1 MKASKAGGQPGRRRR
16 EKQKKQEREKKWEKQ
31 RGRDEQKKW
40 EKQKIR
46 RGCRRAARAAA
57 VLFLILLCGLPW
69 QLRAQAA
76 QNAADQPE
84 ASQKKTGSAASAPA
98 DKNADLGENMQE
110 KETWNEAAQGEETWN
125 EAVQEEKMW
134 GEETQDELGQEIL
147 AEMDLAKIERAVDG
161 LLEDTDFSFS
171 DMLQRLMSGE
181 EELGA
186 DTFGQL
192 AGQVLTGTLTGQR
205 KVLVQLIVLVLA
217 CAFLSN
223 LSGLFSDGQLWETSF
238 YIVYLLAFA
247 LLVGAFQ
254 SVSRNLTATIQ
265 GLVEF
270 MKILTPA
277 YYLAVAAASGAST
290 ATMFYQ
296 IVLAVIGV
304 VEGLMVTLMIPAV
317 HVYVLLALIN
327 HLSKEEFLSH
337 MTELLETGIQ
347 WALKTSL
354 GVLVG
359 LQILRSLIAP
369 ALDAFR
375 RTLIGK
381 TATAIPGV
389 GNAVNAVTEMVIGSA
404 VLIRNCFGVT
414 VMLVLVA
421 AGLYPVAELLLTGL
435 SYRVLAAFSQP
446 VCDRRICDC
455 LATVGK
461 GYGLLLKILLT
472 VEVLFLMTIAIL
484 AGTFS

>member
-1 MKASKAGGQPGRRRR
+1 MLRTMAFGKT
-16 EKQKKQEREKKWEKQ
+16 
-31 RGRDEQKKW
+31 
-40 EKQKIR
+40 
-46 RGCRRAARAAA
+46 
-57 VLFLILLCGLPW
+57 VLLLSALVCLLCIP
-69 QLRAQAA
+69 AAHVQAA
-76 QNAADQPE
+76 QDSE
-84 ASQKKTGSAASAPA
+84 
-98 DKNADLGENMQE
+98 E
-110 KETWNEAAQGEETWN
+110 EAAVREEL
-125 EAVQEEKMW
+125 
-134 GEETQDELGQEIL
+134 ETGVLS
-147 AEMDLAKIERAVDG
+147 EMDLNGIEQAVDG

-171 DMLQRLMSGE
+171 EMLRRLMSGE
-181 EELGA
+181 EALGTDTLVELIV
-186 DTFGQL
+186 
-192 AGQVLTGTLTGQR
+192 QVLTGTMAGQKR
-205 KVLVQLIVLVLA
+205 VLMQLIVLVLA

-223 LSGLFSDGQLWETSF
+223 LSSLFSDGQLWETSF
-238 YIVYLLAFA
+238 YIVYLLAFV

-254 SVSRNLTATIQ
+254 SVSQNLTVTIR

-270 MKILTPA
+270 MKVLTPA

-296 IVLAVIGV
+296 IVLVVIGA
-304 VEGLMVTLMIPAV
+304 VEGLIVTLILPAV

-337 MTELLETGIQ
+337 MTELLETGIE

-354 GVLVG
+354 GILVG
-359 LQILRSLIAP
+359 LQIIRSLIAP

-381 TATAIPGV
+381 TASAIPGV

-414 VMLVLVA
+414 AIVVLFL
-421 AGLYPVAELLLTGL
+421 AGLYPVLELLVTGL
-435 SYRVLAAFSQP
+435 AYRVLAAFSQP
-446 VCDRRICDC
+446 VCDKRICNC

-461 GYGLLLKILLT
+461 GYGLLLKVLLT

-484 AGTFS
+484 AGSFS

>member
-1 MKASKAGGQPGRRRR
+1 MLRTMAFGKT
-16 EKQKKQEREKKWEKQ
+16 
-31 RGRDEQKKW
+31 
-40 EKQKIR
+40 
-46 RGCRRAARAAA
+46 
-57 VLFLILLCGLPW
+57 VLLLSALVCLLCIP
-69 QLRAQAA
+69 AAHVQAA
-76 QNAADQPE
+76 QD
-84 ASQKKTGSAASAPA
+84 S
-98 DKNADLGENMQE
+98 
-110 KETWNEAAQGEETWN
+110 
-125 EAVQEEKMW
+125 EEKAAVR
-134 GEETQDELGQEIL
+134 EELESGIL
-147 AEMDLAKIERAVDG
+147 SEMDLDGIEQAVDG

-171 DMLQRLMSGE
+171 EMLRRLVSGE
-181 EELGA
+181 EALGTDTLVELIV
-186 DTFGQL
+186 
-192 AGQVLTGTLTGQR
+192 QVLTGTMAGQKR
-205 KVLVQLIVLVLA
+205 VLMQLIVLVLA

-238 YIVYLLAFA
+238 YIVYLLAFV

-254 SVSRNLTATIQ
+254 SVSQNLTVTIR
-265 GLVEF
+265 GMVEF
-270 MKILTPA
+270 MKVLTPA

-296 IVLAVIGV
+296 IVLVVIGA
-304 VEGLMVTLMIPAV
+304 VEGLIVTLILPAV

-337 MTELLETGIQ
+337 MTELLETGIE

-354 GVLVG
+354 GILVG
-359 LQILRSLIAP
+359 LQIIRSLIAP

-381 TATAIPGV
+381 TASAIPGV

-414 VMLVLVA
+414 AIVVLFL
-421 AGLYPVAELLLTGL
+421 AGLYPVLELLVTGL
-435 SYRVLAAFSQP
+435 AYRVLAAFSQP
-446 VCDRRICDC
+446 VCDKRICNC

-461 GYGLLLKILLT
+461 GYGLLLKVLLT

-484 AGTFS
+484 AGSFS

>member
-1 MKASKAGGQPGRRRR
+1 MK
-16 EKQKKQEREKKWEKQ
+16 
-31 RGRDEQKKW
+31 
-40 EKQKIR
+40 
-46 RGCRRAARAAA
+46 RRAALRNGQHPAPGIWGMLRTMAFGKTVLLLSALVCLLYVPAAH
-57 VLFLILLCGLPW
+57 V
-69 QLRAQAA
+69 QAA
-76 QNAADQPE
+76 QDSE
-84 ASQKKTGSAASAPA
+84 
-98 DKNADLGENMQE
+98 E
-110 KETWNEAAQGEETWN
+110 EAAVREEL
-125 EAVQEEKMW
+125 ES
-134 GEETQDELGQEIL
+134 GIL
-147 AEMDLAKIERAVDG
+147 SEMDLDGIEQAVDG

-171 DMLQRLMSGE
+171 EMLRRLMSGE
-181 EELGA
+181 EALGTDTMGELIV
-186 DTFGQL
+186 
-192 AGQVLTGTLTGQR
+192 QVLTGTMSGQKR
-205 KVLVQLIVLVLA
+205 VLMQLIVLVLA

-238 YIVYLLAFA
+238 YIVYLLAFV

-254 SVSRNLTATIQ
+254 SVSQNLTVTIR

-270 MKILTPA
+270 MKVLTPA

-296 IVLAVIGV
+296 IVLVVIGA
-304 VEGLMVTLMIPAV
+304 VEGLIVTLILPAV

-337 MTELLETGIQ
+337 MTELLETGIE

-354 GVLVG
+354 GILVG
-359 LQILRSLIAP
+359 LQIIRSLIAP

-381 TATAIPGV
+381 TASAIPGV

-414 VMLVLVA
+414 VIVVLFL
-421 AGLYPVAELLLTGL
+421 AGLYPVLELLVTGL
-435 SYRVLAAFSQP
+435 AYRVLAAFSQP
-446 VCDRRICDC
+446 VCDKRICNC

-461 GYGLLLKILLT
+461 GYGLLLKVLLT

-484 AGTFS
+484 AGSFS

>member
-1 MKASKAGGQPGRRRR
+1 M
-16 EKQKKQEREKKWEKQ
+16 E
-31 RGRDEQKKW
+31 RGRMESGSGRAGRL
-40 EKQKIR
+40 R
-46 RGCRRAARAAA
+46 RLMVA
-57 VLFLILLCGLPW
+57 VAFLVFFFRMPGMFETSV
-69 QLRAQAA
+69 QAA
-76 QNAADQPE
+76 Q
-84 ASQKKTGSAASAPA
+84 
-98 DKNADLGENMQE
+98 E
-110 KETWNEAAQGEETWN
+110 KEEGTKT
-125 EAVQEEKMW
+125 QEEL
-134 GEETQDELGQEIL
+134 EQEIL
-147 AEMDLAKIERAVDG
+147 GQMDLAQIEQAVNG

-171 DMLQRLMSGE
+171 GMLEDLMSGK

-186 DTFGQL
+186 ETLGAL
-192 AGQVLTGTLTGQR
+192 IRQVLTGTVIGQKR
-205 KVLVQLIVLVLA
+205 VLAQLMVLVLA

-254 SVSRNLTATIQ
+254 SVSRNLTVTIQ

-270 MKILTPA
+270 MRVLTPA

-296 IVLAVIGV
+296 IVLVVIAV
-304 VEGLMVTLMIPAV
+304 VEGLMVTVMLPAV

-327 HLSKEEFLSH
+327 HLSQEEFLSH
-337 MTELLETGIQ
+337 MTDLLETGIE

-354 GVLVG
+354 GILVG
-359 LQILRSLIAP
+359 LQIIRSLIAP

-381 TATAIPGV
+381 TASAIPGV

-414 VMLVLVA
+414 AIVVLLL
-421 AGLYPVAELLLTGL
+421 AGLYPVLELLITGL
-435 SYRVLAAFSQP
+435 AYRVLAAFAQP
-446 VCDRRICDC
+446 VCDKRICNC

-472 VEVLFLMTIAIL
+472 VEILFLLTIAIL
-484 AGTFS
+484 AGSFS

>member
-1 MKASKAGGQPGRRRR
+1 MKRRTAFRNGQHPAPGIWGMLRTMAFG
-16 EKQKKQEREKKWEKQ
+16 KT
-31 RGRDEQKKW
+31 
-40 EKQKIR
+40 
-46 RGCRRAARAAA
+46 
-57 VLFLILLCGLPW
+57 VLLLSALVCLLCVP
-69 QLRAQAA
+69 AAHVQAA
-76 QNAADQPE
+76 QDSE
-84 ASQKKTGSAASAPA
+84 
-98 DKNADLGENMQE
+98 E
-110 KETWNEAAQGEETWN
+110 EAAVREEL
-125 EAVQEEKMW
+125 ES
-134 GEETQDELGQEIL
+134 GIL
-147 AEMDLAKIERAVDG
+147 SEMDLDGIEQAVDG

-171 DMLQRLMSGE
+171 EMLKRLMSGE
-181 EELGA
+181 EALGTDTLGELIV
-186 DTFGQL
+186 
-192 AGQVLTGTLTGQR
+192 QVLTGTMSGQKR
-205 KVLVQLIVLVLA
+205 VLMQLIVLVLA

-238 YIVYLLAFA
+238 YIVYLLAFV

-254 SVSRNLTATIQ
+254 SVSQNLTVTIR

-270 MKILTPA
+270 MKVLTPA

-296 IVLAVIGV
+296 IVLVVIGA
-304 VEGLMVTLMIPAV
+304 VEGLIVTLILPAV

-337 MTELLETGIQ
+337 MTELLETGIE

-354 GVLVG
+354 GILVG
-359 LQILRSLIAP
+359 LQIIRSLIAP

-381 TATAIPGV
+381 TASAIPGV

-414 VMLVLVA
+414 AIVVLFL
-421 AGLYPVAELLLTGL
+421 AGLYPVLELLVTGL
-435 SYRVLAAFSQP
+435 AYRVLAAFSQP
-446 VCDRRICDC
+446 VCDKRICNC

-461 GYGLLLKILLT
+461 GYGLLLKVLLT

-484 AGTFS
+484 AGSFS

>member
-1 MKASKAGGQPGRRRR
+1 MKRRTAFRNGQHPAPGIWGMLRTMAFG
-16 EKQKKQEREKKWEKQ
+16 KT
-31 RGRDEQKKW
+31 
-40 EKQKIR
+40 
-46 RGCRRAARAAA
+46 
-57 VLFLILLCGLPW
+57 VLLLSALVCLLCVP
-69 QLRAQAA
+69 AAHVQAA
-76 QNAADQPE
+76 QDSE
-84 ASQKKTGSAASAPA
+84 
-98 DKNADLGENMQE
+98 E
-110 KETWNEAAQGEETWN
+110 EAAVREEL
-125 EAVQEEKMW
+125 ES
-134 GEETQDELGQEIL
+134 GIL
-147 AEMDLAKIERAVDG
+147 SEMDLDGIEQAVDG

-171 DMLQRLMSGE
+171 EMLRRLMSGE
-181 EELGA
+181 EALGTDTLGELIV
-186 DTFGQL
+186 
-192 AGQVLTGTLTGQR
+192 QVLTGTMSGQKR
-205 KVLVQLIVLVLA
+205 VLMQLIVLVLA

-238 YIVYLLAFA
+238 YIVYLLAFV

-254 SVSRNLTATIQ
+254 SVSQNLTVTIR

-270 MKILTPA
+270 MKVMTPA
-277 YYLAVAAASGAST
+277 YYLAVEAASGAST

-296 IVLAVIGV
+296 IVLVVIGA
-304 VEGLMVTLMIPAV
+304 VEGLIVTLILPAV

-337 MTELLETGIQ
+337 MTELLETGIE

-354 GVLVG
+354 GILVG
-359 LQILRSLIAP
+359 LQIIRSLIAP

-381 TATAIPGV
+381 TASAIPGV

-414 VMLVLVA
+414 AIVVLFL
-421 AGLYPVAELLLTGL
+421 AGLYPVLELLVTGL
-435 SYRVLAAFSQP
+435 AYRVLAAFSQP
-446 VCDRRICDC
+446 VCDKRICNC

-461 GYGLLLKILLT
+461 GYGLLLKVLLT

-484 AGTFS
+484 AGSFS

>member
-1 MKASKAGGQPGRRRR
+1 MK
-16 EKQKKQEREKKWEKQ
+16 
-31 RGRDEQKKW
+31 
-40 EKQKIR
+40 
-46 RGCRRAARAAA
+46 RRAAFRNGQHPAPGVWSMLRTMAFGKT
-57 VLFLILLCGLPW
+57 VLLLSALVCLLCIP
-69 QLRAQAA
+69 AAHVQAA
-76 QNAADQPE
+76 QD
-84 ASQKKTGSAASAPA
+84 S
-98 DKNADLGENMQE
+98 
-110 KETWNEAAQGEETWN
+110 
-125 EAVQEEKMW
+125 EEKAAVR
-134 GEETQDELGQEIL
+134 EELESGIL
-147 AEMDLAKIERAVDG
+147 SEMDLDGIEQAVDG

-171 DMLQRLMSGE
+171 EMLRRLVSGE
-181 EELGA
+181 EALGTDTLGELIV
-186 DTFGQL
+186 
-192 AGQVLTGTLTGQR
+192 QVLTGTMAGQKR
-205 KVLVQLIVLVLA
+205 VLMQLIVLVLA

-238 YIVYLLAFA
+238 YIVYLLAFV

-254 SVSRNLTATIQ
+254 SVSQNLTVTIR

-270 MKILTPA
+270 MKVLTPA

-296 IVLAVIGV
+296 IVLVVIGA
-304 VEGLMVTLMIPAV
+304 VEGLIVTLILPAV

-337 MTELLETGIQ
+337 MTELLETGIE

-354 GVLVG
+354 GILVG
-359 LQILRSLIAP
+359 LQIIRSLIAP

-381 TATAIPGV
+381 TASAIPGV

-414 VMLVLVA
+414 AIVVLFL
-421 AGLYPVAELLLTGL
+421 AGLYPVLELLVTGL
-435 SYRVLAAFSQP
+435 AYRVLAAFSQP
-446 VCDRRICDC
+446 VCDKRICNC

-461 GYGLLLKILLT
+461 GYGLLLKVLLT

-484 AGTFS
+484 AGSFS

>member
-1 MKASKAGGQPGRRRR
+1 MK
-16 EKQKKQEREKKWEKQ
+16 
-31 RGRDEQKKW
+31 
-40 EKQKIR
+40 
-46 RGCRRAARAAA
+46 RRAALRNGQHPAPGIWGMLRTMAFGKTVLLLSALVCLLYVPAAH
-57 VLFLILLCGLPW
+57 V
-69 QLRAQAA
+69 QAA
-76 QNAADQPE
+76 QDSE
-84 ASQKKTGSAASAPA
+84 
-98 DKNADLGENMQE
+98 E
-110 KETWNEAAQGEETWN
+110 EAAVREEL
-125 EAVQEEKMW
+125 ES
-134 GEETQDELGQEIL
+134 GIL
-147 AEMDLAKIERAVDG
+147 SEMDLDGIEQAVDG

-171 DMLQRLMSGE
+171 EMLRRLMSGE
-181 EELGA
+181 EALGTDTMGELIV
-186 DTFGQL
+186 
-192 AGQVLTGTLTGQR
+192 QVLTGTMSGQKR
-205 KVLVQLIVLVLA
+205 VLMQLIVLVLA

-238 YIVYLLAFA
+238 YIVYLLAFV

-254 SVSRNLTATIQ
+254 SVSQNLTVTIR

-270 MKILTPA
+270 MKVLTPA

-296 IVLAVIGV
+296 IVLVVIGA
-304 VEGLMVTLMIPAV
+304 VEGLIVTLILPAV

-337 MTELLETGIQ
+337 MTELLETGIE

-354 GVLVG
+354 GILVG
-359 LQILRSLIAP
+359 LQIIRSLIAP

-381 TATAIPGV
+381 TASAIPGV

-414 VMLVLVA
+414 AIVVLFL
-421 AGLYPVAELLLTGL
+421 AGLYPVLELLVTGL
-435 SYRVLAAFSQP
+435 AYRVLAAFSQP
-446 VCDRRICDC
+446 VCDKRICNC

-461 GYGLLLKILLT
+461 GYGLLLKVLLT

-484 AGTFS
+484 AGSFS

>member
-1 MKASKAGGQPGRRRR
+1 MKRRTAFRNGQHPAPGIWGMLRTMAFG
-16 EKQKKQEREKKWEKQ
+16 KT
-31 RGRDEQKKW
+31 
-40 EKQKIR
+40 
-46 RGCRRAARAAA
+46 
-57 VLFLILLCGLPW
+57 VLLLSALVCLLCVP
-69 QLRAQAA
+69 AAHVQAA
-76 QNAADQPE
+76 QDSE
-84 ASQKKTGSAASAPA
+84 
-98 DKNADLGENMQE
+98 E
-110 KETWNEAAQGEETWN
+110 EAAVREEL
-125 EAVQEEKMW
+125 ES
-134 GEETQDELGQEIL
+134 GIL
-147 AEMDLAKIERAVDG
+147 SEMDLGRDRAG
-161 LLEDTDFSFS
+161 GGRSARGYGFSFS
-171 DMLQRLMSGE
+171 EMLKRLMSGE
-181 EELGA
+181 EALGTDTLGELIV
-186 DTFGQL
+186 
-192 AGQVLTGTLTGQR
+192 QVLTGTMSGQKR
-205 KVLVQLIVLVLA
+205 VLMQLIVLVLA

-238 YIVYLLAFA
+238 YIVYLLAFV

-254 SVSRNLTATIQ
+254 SVSQNLTVTIR

-270 MKILTPA
+270 MKVLTPA

-296 IVLAVIGV
+296 IVLVVIGA
-304 VEGLMVTLMIPAV
+304 VEGLIVTLILPAV

-337 MTELLETGIQ
+337 MTELLETGIE

-354 GVLVG
+354 GILVG
-359 LQILRSLIAP
+359 LQIIRSLIAP

-381 TATAIPGV
+381 TASAIPGV

-414 VMLVLVA
+414 AIVVLFL
-421 AGLYPVAELLLTGL
+421 AGLYPVLELLVTGL
-435 SYRVLAAFSQP
+435 AYRVLAAFSQP
-446 VCDRRICDC
+446 VCDKRICNC

-461 GYGLLLKILLT
+461 GYGLLLKVLLT

-484 AGTFS
+484 AGSFS

>member
-1 MKASKAGGQPGRRRR
+1 MLRTMAFGKT
-16 EKQKKQEREKKWEKQ
+16 
-31 RGRDEQKKW
+31 
-40 EKQKIR
+40 
-46 RGCRRAARAAA
+46 
-57 VLFLILLCGLPW
+57 VLLLSALVCLLCIP
-69 QLRAQAA
+69 AAHVQAA
-76 QNAADQPE
+76 QD
-84 ASQKKTGSAASAPA
+84 S
-98 DKNADLGENMQE
+98 
-110 KETWNEAAQGEETWN
+110 
-125 EAVQEEKMW
+125 EEKAAVR
-134 GEETQDELGQEIL
+134 EELESGIL
-147 AEMDLAKIERAVDG
+147 SEMDLDGIEQAVDG

-171 DMLQRLMSGE
+171 EMLRRLMSGE
-181 EELGA
+181 EALGTDTLGELIV
-186 DTFGQL
+186 
-192 AGQVLTGTLTGQR
+192 QVLTGTMAGQKR
-205 KVLVQLIVLVLA
+205 VLMQLIVLVLA

-238 YIVYLLAFA
+238 YIVYLLAFV

-254 SVSRNLTATIQ
+254 SVSQNLTVTIR

-270 MKILTPA
+270 MKVLTPA

-296 IVLAVIGV
+296 IVLVVIGA
-304 VEGLMVTLMIPAV
+304 VEGLIVTLILPAV
-317 HVYVLLALIN
+317 HVYVLLVLIN

-337 MTELLETGIQ
+337 MTELLETGIE

-354 GVLVG
+354 GILVG
-359 LQILRSLIAP
+359 LQIIRSLIAP

-381 TATAIPGV
+381 TASAIPGV

-414 VMLVLVA
+414 AIVVLFL
-421 AGLYPVAELLLTGL
+421 AGLYPVLELLVTGL
-435 SYRVLAAFSQP
+435 AYRVLAAFSQP
-446 VCDRRICDC
+446 VCDKRICNC

-461 GYGLLLKILLT
+461 GYGLLLKVLLT

-484 AGTFS
+484 AGSFS

>member
-1 MKASKAGGQPGRRRR
+1 MKRRTAFRNGQHPAPGIWGMLRTMAFG
-16 EKQKKQEREKKWEKQ
+16 KT
-31 RGRDEQKKW
+31 
-40 EKQKIR
+40 
-46 RGCRRAARAAA
+46 
-57 VLFLILLCGLPW
+57 VLLLSALVCLLCVP
-69 QLRAQAA
+69 AAHVQAA
-76 QNAADQPE
+76 QDSE
-84 ASQKKTGSAASAPA
+84 
-98 DKNADLGENMQE
+98 E
-110 KETWNEAAQGEETWN
+110 EAAVREEL
-125 EAVQEEKMW
+125 ES
-134 GEETQDELGQEIL
+134 GIL
-147 AEMDLAKIERAVDG
+147 SEMDLDGIEQAVDG

-171 DMLQRLMSGE
+171 EMLRRLMSGE
-181 EELGA
+181 EALGTDTLGELIV
-186 DTFGQL
+186 
-192 AGQVLTGTLTGQR
+192 QVLTGTMSGQKR
-205 KVLVQLIVLVLA
+205 VLMQLIVLVLA

-238 YIVYLLAFA
+238 YIVYLLAFV

-254 SVSRNLTATIQ
+254 SVSQNLTVTIR

-270 MKILTPA
+270 MKVLTPA

-296 IVLAVIGV
+296 IVLVVIGA
-304 VEGLMVTLMIPAV
+304 VEGLIVTLILPAV

-337 MTELLETGIQ
+337 MTELLETGIE

-354 GVLVG
+354 GILVG
-359 LQILRSLIAP
+359 LQIIRSLIAP

-381 TATAIPGV
+381 TASAIPGV

-414 VMLVLVA
+414 AIVVLFL
-421 AGLYPVAELLLTGL
+421 AGLYPVLELLVTGL
-435 SYRVLAAFSQP
+435 AYRVLAAFSQP
-446 VCDRRICDC
+446 VCDKRICNC

-461 GYGLLLKILLT
+461 GYGLLLKVLLT

-484 AGTFS
+484 AGSFS

>member
-1 MKASKAGGQPGRRRR
+1 MLRTMAFGKT
-16 EKQKKQEREKKWEKQ
+16 
-31 RGRDEQKKW
+31 
-40 EKQKIR
+40 
-46 RGCRRAARAAA
+46 
-57 VLFLILLCGLPW
+57 VLLLSALVCLLCIP
-69 QLRAQAA
+69 AAHVQAA
-76 QNAADQPE
+76 QDSE
-84 ASQKKTGSAASAPA
+84 
-98 DKNADLGENMQE
+98 E
-110 KETWNEAAQGEETWN
+110 EAAVREEL
-125 EAVQEEKMW
+125 
-134 GEETQDELGQEIL
+134 ETGIL
-147 AEMDLAKIERAVDG
+147 SEMDLNGIEQAVDG

-171 DMLQRLMSGE
+171 EMLRRLMSGE
-181 EELGA
+181 EALGTDTLGELIV
-186 DTFGQL
+186 
-192 AGQVLTGTLTGQR
+192 QVLTGTMSGQKR
-205 KVLVQLIVLVLA
+205 VLMQLIVLVLA

-223 LSGLFSDGQLWETSF
+223 LSSLFSDGQLWETSF
-238 YIVYLLAFA
+238 YIVYLLAFV

-254 SVSRNLTATIQ
+254 SVSQNLTVTIR

-270 MKILTPA
+270 MKVLTPA

-296 IVLAVIGV
+296 IVLVVIGA
-304 VEGLMVTLMIPAV
+304 VEGLIVTLILPAV

-337 MTELLETGIQ
+337 MTELLETGIE

-354 GVLVG
+354 GILVG
-359 LQILRSLIAP
+359 LQIIRSLIAP

-381 TATAIPGV
+381 TASAIPGV

-414 VMLVLVA
+414 AIVVLFL
-421 AGLYPVAELLLTGL
+421 AGLYPVLELLVTGL
-435 SYRVLAAFSQP
+435 AYRVLAAFSQP
-446 VCDRRICDC
+446 VCDKRICNC

-461 GYGLLLKILLT
+461 GYGLLLKVLLT

-484 AGTFS
+484 AGSFS

>member
-1 MKASKAGGQPGRRRR
+1 MLRTMAFGKT
-16 EKQKKQEREKKWEKQ
+16 
-31 RGRDEQKKW
+31 
-40 EKQKIR
+40 
-46 RGCRRAARAAA
+46 
-57 VLFLILLCGLPW
+57 VLLLSALVCLLCIP
-69 QLRAQAA
+69 AAHVQAA
-76 QNAADQPE
+76 QD
-84 ASQKKTGSAASAPA
+84 S
-98 DKNADLGENMQE
+98 
-110 KETWNEAAQGEETWN
+110 
-125 EAVQEEKMW
+125 EEKAAVR
-134 GEETQDELGQEIL
+134 EELESGIL
-147 AEMDLAKIERAVDG
+147 SEMDLDGIEQAVDG

-171 DMLQRLMSGE
+171 EMLRRLMSGE
-181 EELGA
+181 EALGTDTLGELIV
-186 DTFGQL
+186 
-192 AGQVLTGTLTGQR
+192 QVLTGTMSGQKR
-205 KVLVQLIVLVLA
+205 VLMQLIVLVLA

-223 LSGLFSDGQLWETSF
+223 LSSLFSDGQLWETSF
-238 YIVYLLAFA
+238 YIVYLLAFV

-254 SVSRNLTATIQ
+254 SVSQNLTVTIR

-270 MKILTPA
+270 MKVLTPA

-296 IVLAVIGV
+296 IVLVVIGA
-304 VEGLMVTLMIPAV
+304 VEGLIVTLILPAV

-337 MTELLETGIQ
+337 MTELLETGIE

-354 GVLVG
+354 GILVG
-359 LQILRSLIAP
+359 LQIIRSLIAP

-381 TATAIPGV
+381 TASAIPGV

-414 VMLVLVA
+414 AIVVLFL
-421 AGLYPVAELLLTGL
+421 AGLYPVLELLVTGL
-435 SYRVLAAFSQP
+435 AYRVLAAFSQP
-446 VCDRRICDC
+446 VCDKRICNC

-461 GYGLLLKILLT
+461 GYGLLLKVLLT

-484 AGTFS
+484 AGSFS

>member
-1 MKASKAGGQPGRRRR
+1 MLRTMAFGK
-16 EKQKKQEREKKWEKQ
+16 
-31 RGRDEQKKW
+31 
-40 EKQKIR
+40 
-46 RGCRRAARAAA
+46 A
-57 VLFLILLCGLPW
+57 VLLLPVLFCLLCFP
-69 QLRAQAA
+69 AAHVQAA
-76 QNAADQPE
+76 QDSE
-84 ASQKKTGSAASAPA
+84 
-98 DKNADLGENMQE
+98 E
-110 KETWNEAAQGEETWN
+110 EAAVREEL
-125 EAVQEEKMW
+125 
-134 GEETQDELGQEIL
+134 ETGVLS
-147 AEMDLAKIERAVDG
+147 EMDLNGIEQAVDG

-171 DMLQRLMSGE
+171 EMLRRLMSGE
-181 EELGA
+181 EALGTDTLVELIV
-186 DTFGQL
+186 
-192 AGQVLTGTLTGQR
+192 QVLTGTMAGQKR
-205 KVLVQLIVLVLA
+205 VLMQLIVLVLA

-238 YIVYLLAFA
+238 YIVYLLAFV

-254 SVSRNLTATIQ
+254 SVSQNLTVTIR

-270 MKILTPA
+270 MKVLTPA

-296 IVLAVIGV
+296 IVLVVIGA
-304 VEGLMVTLMIPAV
+304 VEGLIVTLILPAV

-337 MTELLETGIQ
+337 MTELLETGIE

-354 GVLVG
+354 GILVG
-359 LQILRSLIAP
+359 LQIIRSLIAP

-381 TATAIPGV
+381 TASAIPGV

-414 VMLVLVA
+414 AIVVLFL
-421 AGLYPVAELLLTGL
+421 AGLYPVLELLVTGL
-435 SYRVLAAFSQP
+435 AYRVLAAFSQP
-446 VCDRRICDC
+446 VCDKRICNC

-461 GYGLLLKILLT
+461 GYGLLLKVLLT

-484 AGTFS
+484 AGSFS

>member
-1 MKASKAGGQPGRRRR
+1 MK
-16 EKQKKQEREKKWEKQ
+16 
-31 RGRDEQKKW
+31 
-40 EKQKIR
+40 
-46 RGCRRAARAAA
+46 RRAAFRNGQHPAPGVWSMLRTMAFGKT
-57 VLFLILLCGLPW
+57 VLLLSALVCLLCIP
-69 QLRAQAA
+69 AAHVQAA
-76 QNAADQPE
+76 QD
-84 ASQKKTGSAASAPA
+84 S
-98 DKNADLGENMQE
+98 
-110 KETWNEAAQGEETWN
+110 
-125 EAVQEEKMW
+125 EEKAAVR
-134 GEETQDELGQEIL
+134 EELESGIL
-147 AEMDLAKIERAVDG
+147 SEMDLDGIEQAVDG

-171 DMLQRLMSGE
+171 EMLRRLMSGE
-181 EELGA
+181 EALGTDTLVELIV
-186 DTFGQL
+186 
-192 AGQVLTGTLTGQR
+192 QVLTGTMAGQKR
-205 KVLVQLIVLVLA
+205 VLMQLIVLVLA

-238 YIVYLLAFA
+238 YIVYLLAFV

-254 SVSRNLTATIQ
+254 SVSQNLTVTIR

-270 MKILTPA
+270 MKVLTPA

-296 IVLAVIGV
+296 IVLVVIGA
-304 VEGLMVTLMIPAV
+304 VEGLIVTLILPAV

-337 MTELLETGIQ
+337 MTELLETGIE

-354 GVLVG
+354 GILVG
-359 LQILRSLIAP
+359 LQIIRSLIAP

-381 TATAIPGV
+381 TASAIPGV

-414 VMLVLVA
+414 AIVVLFL
-421 AGLYPVAELLLTGL
+421 AGLYPVLELLVTGL
-435 SYRVLAAFSQP
+435 AYRVLAAFSQP
-446 VCDRRICDC
+446 VCDKRICNC

-461 GYGLLLKILLT
+461 GYGLLLKVLLT
-472 VEVLFLMTIAIL
+472 VEMLFLMTIAIL
-484 AGTFS
+484 AGSFS

>member
-1 MKASKAGGQPGRRRR
+1 MKRRTAFRNGQHPAPGIWGMLRTMAFG
-16 EKQKKQEREKKWEKQ
+16 KT
-31 RGRDEQKKW
+31 
-40 EKQKIR
+40 
-46 RGCRRAARAAA
+46 
-57 VLFLILLCGLPW
+57 VLLLSALVCLLCVP
-69 QLRAQAA
+69 AAHVQAA
-76 QNAADQPE
+76 QDSE
-84 ASQKKTGSAASAPA
+84 
-98 DKNADLGENMQE
+98 E
-110 KETWNEAAQGEETWN
+110 EAAVREEL
-125 EAVQEEKMW
+125 ES
-134 GEETQDELGQEIL
+134 GIL
-147 AEMDLAKIERAVDG
+147 SEMDLDGIEQAVDG

-171 DMLQRLMSGE
+171 EMLRRLMSGE
-181 EELGA
+181 EALGTDTLGELIV
-186 DTFGQL
+186 
-192 AGQVLTGTLTGQR
+192 QVLTGTMSGQKR
-205 KVLVQLIVLVLA
+205 VLMQLIVLVLA

-238 YIVYLLAFA
+238 YIVYLLAFV

-254 SVSRNLTATIQ
+254 SVSQNLTVTIR

-270 MKILTPA
+270 MKVMTPA

-296 IVLAVIGV
+296 IVLVVIGA
-304 VEGLMVTLMIPAV
+304 VEGLIVTLILPAV

-337 MTELLETGIQ
+337 MTELLETGIE

-354 GVLVG
+354 GILVG
-359 LQILRSLIAP
+359 LQIIRSLIAP

-381 TATAIPGV
+381 TASAIPGV

-414 VMLVLVA
+414 AIVVLFL
-421 AGLYPVAELLLTGL
+421 AGLYPVLELLVTGL
-435 SYRVLAAFSQP
+435 AYRVLAAFSQP
-446 VCDRRICDC
+446 VCDKRICNC

-461 GYGLLLKILLT
+461 GYGLLLKVLLT

-484 AGTFS
+484 AGSFS

>member
-1 MKASKAGGQPGRRRR
+1 MLRTMAFGKT
-16 EKQKKQEREKKWEKQ
+16 
-31 RGRDEQKKW
+31 
-40 EKQKIR
+40 
-46 RGCRRAARAAA
+46 
-57 VLFLILLCGLPW
+57 VLLLSALVCLLCIP
-69 QLRAQAA
+69 AAHVQAA
-76 QNAADQPE
+76 QD
-84 ASQKKTGSAASAPA
+84 S
-98 DKNADLGENMQE
+98 
-110 KETWNEAAQGEETWN
+110 
-125 EAVQEEKMW
+125 EEKAAVR
-134 GEETQDELGQEIL
+134 EELESGIL
-147 AEMDLAKIERAVDG
+147 SEMDLDGIEQAVDG

-171 DMLQRLMSGE
+171 EMLRRLMSGE
-181 EELGA
+181 EALGTDTLGELIV
-186 DTFGQL
+186 
-192 AGQVLTGTLTGQR
+192 QVLTGTMSGQKR
-205 KVLVQLIVLVLA
+205 VLMQLIVLVLA

-238 YIVYLLAFA
+238 YIVYLLAFV

-254 SVSRNLTATIQ
+254 SVSQNLTVTIR

-270 MKILTPA
+270 MKVLTPA

-296 IVLAVIGV
+296 IVLVVIGA
-304 VEGLMVTLMIPAV
+304 VEGLIVTLILPAV

-337 MTELLETGIQ
+337 MTELLETGIE

-354 GVLVG
+354 GILVG
-359 LQILRSLIAP
+359 LQIIRSLIAP

-381 TATAIPGV
+381 TASAIPGV

-414 VMLVLVA
+414 AIVVLFL
-421 AGLYPVAELLLTGL
+421 AGLYPVLELLVTGL
-435 SYRVLAAFSQP
+435 AYRVLAAFSQP
-446 VCDRRICDC
+446 VCDKRICNC

-461 GYGLLLKILLT
+461 GYGLLLKVLLT
-472 VEVLFLMTIAIL
+472 VEMLFLMTIAIL
-484 AGTFS
+484 AGSFS

>member
-1 MKASKAGGQPGRRRR
+1 MKRRTAFRNGQHPAPGIWGMLRTMAFG
-16 EKQKKQEREKKWEKQ
+16 KT
-31 RGRDEQKKW
+31 
-40 EKQKIR
+40 
-46 RGCRRAARAAA
+46 
-57 VLFLILLCGLPW
+57 VLLLSALVCLLCVP
-69 QLRAQAA
+69 AAHVQAA
-76 QNAADQPE
+76 QDSE
-84 ASQKKTGSAASAPA
+84 
-98 DKNADLGENMQE
+98 E
-110 KETWNEAAQGEETWN
+110 EAAVREEL
-125 EAVQEEKMW
+125 ES
-134 GEETQDELGQEIL
+134 GIL
-147 AEMDLAKIERAVDG
+147 SEMDLDGIEQAVDG

-171 DMLQRLMSGE
+171 EMLRRLMSGE
-181 EELGA
+181 EALGTDTMGELIV
-186 DTFGQL
+186 
-192 AGQVLTGTLTGQR
+192 QVLTGTMSGQKR
-205 KVLVQLIVLVLA
+205 VLMQLIVLVLA

-238 YIVYLLAFA
+238 YIVYLLAFV

-254 SVSRNLTATIQ
+254 SVSQNLTVTIR

-270 MKILTPA
+270 MKVLTPA

-296 IVLAVIGV
+296 IVLVVIGA
-304 VEGLMVTLMIPAV
+304 VEGLIVTLILPAV

-337 MTELLETGIQ
+337 MTELLETGIE

-354 GVLVG
+354 GILVG
-359 LQILRSLIAP
+359 LQIIRSLIAP

-381 TATAIPGV
+381 TASAIPGV

-414 VMLVLVA
+414 AIVVLFL
-421 AGLYPVAELLLTGL
+421 AGLYPVLELLVTGL
-435 SYRVLAAFSQP
+435 AYRVLAAFSQP
-446 VCDRRICDC
+446 VCDKRICNC

-461 GYGLLLKILLT
+461 GYGLLLKVLLT

-484 AGTFS
+484 AGSFS

>member
-1 MKASKAGGQPGRRRR
+1 MK
-16 EKQKKQEREKKWEKQ
+16 
-31 RGRDEQKKW
+31 
-40 EKQKIR
+40 
-46 RGCRRAARAAA
+46 RRAALRNGQHPAPGIWGMLRTMAFGKTVLLLSALVCLLYVPAAH
-57 VLFLILLCGLPW
+57 V
-69 QLRAQAA
+69 QAA
-76 QNAADQPE
+76 QDSE
-84 ASQKKTGSAASAPA
+84 
-98 DKNADLGENMQE
+98 E
-110 KETWNEAAQGEETWN
+110 EAAVREEL
-125 EAVQEEKMW
+125 
-134 GEETQDELGQEIL
+134 ETGVLS
-147 AEMDLAKIERAVDG
+147 EMDLNGIEQAVDG

-171 DMLQRLMSGE
+171 EMLRRLMSGE
-181 EELGA
+181 EALGTDTMGELIV
-186 DTFGQL
+186 
-192 AGQVLTGTLTGQR
+192 QVLTGTMSGQKR
-205 KVLVQLIVLVLA
+205 VLMQLIVLVLA

-238 YIVYLLAFA
+238 YIVYLLAFV

-254 SVSRNLTATIQ
+254 SVSQNLTVTIR

-270 MKILTPA
+270 MKVLTPA

-296 IVLAVIGV
+296 IVLVVIGA
-304 VEGLMVTLMIPAV
+304 VEGLIVTLILPAV

-337 MTELLETGIQ
+337 MTELLETGIE

-354 GVLVG
+354 GILVG
-359 LQILRSLIAP
+359 LQIIRSLIAP

-381 TATAIPGV
+381 TASAIPGV

-414 VMLVLVA
+414 AIVVLFL
-421 AGLYPVAELLLTGL
+421 AGLYPVLELLVTGL
-435 SYRVLAAFSQP
+435 AYRVLAAFSQP
-446 VCDRRICDC
+446 VCDKRICNC

-461 GYGLLLKILLT
+461 GYGLLLKVLLT

-484 AGTFS
+484 AGSFS

>member
-1 MKASKAGGQPGRRRR
+1 MKRRTAFRNGQHTAPGIWGMLRTMAFG
-16 EKQKKQEREKKWEKQ
+16 KT
-31 RGRDEQKKW
+31 
-40 EKQKIR
+40 
-46 RGCRRAARAAA
+46 
-57 VLFLILLCGLPW
+57 VLLLSALVCLLCVP
-69 QLRAQAA
+69 AAHVQAA
-76 QNAADQPE
+76 QDSE
-84 ASQKKTGSAASAPA
+84 
-98 DKNADLGENMQE
+98 E
-110 KETWNEAAQGEETWN
+110 EAAVREEL
-125 EAVQEEKMW
+125 ES
-134 GEETQDELGQEIL
+134 GIL
-147 AEMDLAKIERAVDG
+147 SEMDLDGIEQAVDG

-171 DMLQRLMSGE
+171 EVLRRLMSGE
-181 EELGA
+181 EAPGTDTLGELIV
-186 DTFGQL
+186 
-192 AGQVLTGTLTGQR
+192 QVLTGTMSGQKR
-205 KVLVQLIVLVLA
+205 VLMQLIVLVLA

-238 YIVYLLAFA
+238 YIVYLLAFV

-254 SVSRNLTATIQ
+254 SVSQNLTVTIR

-270 MKILTPA
+270 MKVLTPA

-296 IVLAVIGV
+296 IVLVVIGA
-304 VEGLMVTLMIPAV
+304 VEGLIVTLILPAV

-337 MTELLETGIQ
+337 MTELLETGIE

-354 GVLVG
+354 GILVG
-359 LQILRSLIAP
+359 LQIIRSLIAP

-381 TATAIPGV
+381 TASAIPGV

-414 VMLVLVA
+414 AIVVLFL
-421 AGLYPVAELLLTGL
+421 AGLYPVLELLVTGL
-435 SYRVLAAFSQP
+435 AYRVLAAFSQP
-446 VCDRRICDC
+446 VCDKRICNC

-461 GYGLLLKILLT
+461 GYGLLLKVLLT

-484 AGTFS
+484 AGSFS

>member
-1 MKASKAGGQPGRRRR
+1 MK
-16 EKQKKQEREKKWEKQ
+16 
-31 RGRDEQKKW
+31 
-40 EKQKIR
+40 
-46 RGCRRAARAAA
+46 RRAAFRNGQHPAPGVWSMLRTMAFGKT
-57 VLFLILLCGLPW
+57 VLLLSALVCLLCIP
-69 QLRAQAA
+69 AAHVQAA
-76 QNAADQPE
+76 QDSE
-84 ASQKKTGSAASAPA
+84 
-98 DKNADLGENMQE
+98 E
-110 KETWNEAAQGEETWN
+110 EAAVREEL
-125 EAVQEEKMW
+125 
-134 GEETQDELGQEIL
+134 ETGVLS
-147 AEMDLAKIERAVDG
+147 EMDLNGIEQAVDG

-171 DMLQRLMSGE
+171 EMLRRLMSGE
-181 EELGA
+181 EALGTDTLVELIV
-186 DTFGQL
+186 
-192 AGQVLTGTLTGQR
+192 QVLTGTMAGQKR
-205 KVLVQLIVLVLA
+205 VLMQLIVLVLA

-238 YIVYLLAFA
+238 YIVYLLAFV

-254 SVSRNLTATIQ
+254 SVSQNLTVTIR

-270 MKILTPA
+270 MKVLTPA

-296 IVLAVIGV
+296 IVLVVIGA
-304 VEGLMVTLMIPAV
+304 VEGLIVTLILPAV

-337 MTELLETGIQ
+337 MTELLETGIE

-354 GVLVG
+354 GILVG
-359 LQILRSLIAP
+359 LQIIRSLIAP

-381 TATAIPGV
+381 TASAIPGV

-414 VMLVLVA
+414 AIVVLFL
-421 AGLYPVAELLLTGL
+421 AGLYPVLELLVTGL
-435 SYRVLAAFSQP
+435 AYRVLAAFSQP
-446 VCDRRICDC
+446 VCDKRICNC

-461 GYGLLLKILLT
+461 GYGLLLKVLLT
-472 VEVLFLMTIAIL
+472 VEMLFLMTIAIL
-484 AGTFS
+484 AGSFS